1 MFGLDPDTERNIK
14 QAFAEIPVIDKVILY
29 GSRAKGNYR
38 NGSDIDITLFGD
50 KLTLSNSV
58 YPLTDGLEDLN
69 LPYMFD
75 ISIFSHID
83 NENLI
88 EHIHRAGKVLYLKEK
103 GLPKGDALSLPKGDA
118 LSLPKG
124 DALSLPKGD
133 ALSLPKGD
141 ALNLPKGDALSLP
154 KGWEVKKLG
163 EVITLEYGKPLDKYK
178 RIDKGQYPVYG
189 ANGIKA
195 KTNEYYYDKKTII
208 VGRKGSAGEI
218 NLTEERF
225 WPLDV
230 SYFVKFEKKQID
242 LYFLYFWLSKL
253 NLPKLAKGVKP
264 GINRNDVYDLA
275 IPLPPLPEQKRI
287 VAILEKAF
295 TAIDQA
301 KANTEKNLKNA
312 RELFQSKLQETFDNG
327 KLKIDSG
334 EWEEKKLGE
343 VCLIER
349 GSSPRPIKKYFTSGE
364 DGVNWIKIGDTKGVN
379 KYIYSTRQKITK
391 EGAKK
396 SRHVQAGDFILSN
409 SMSYGKPY
417 IMKTDGYIH
426 DGWFVLRLHHFVD
439 TEYFFQLL
447 SSPYVNNQFHNLASG
462 SVVKNINGDLVKK
475 VILPIPPFAEQ
486 KQIVKKLDSVSI
498 ETKKLE
504 TIYQRKIT
512 CLDELKKSILQKAFR
527 GEL

>member
-1 MFGLDPDTERNIK
+1 MCSF
-14 QAFAEIPVIDKVILY
+14 
-29 GSRAKGNYR
+29 
-38 NGSDIDITLFGD
+38 
-50 KLTLSNSV
+50 
-58 YPLTDGLEDLN
+58 
-69 LPYMFD
+69 
-75 ISIFSHID
+75 
-83 NENLI
+83 
-88 EHIHRAGKVLYLKEK
+88 
-103 GLPKGDALSLPKGDA
+103 
-118 LSLPKG
+118 
-124 DALSLPKGD
+124 
-133 ALSLPKGD
+133 
-141 ALNLPKGDALSLP
+141 P

-312 RELFQSKLQETFDNG
+312 RELFQSKLQETFANG
-327 KLKIDSG
+327 KLKIDNG

-343 VCLIER
+343 VCDVLDKLRKPITKSNRIEGEYPYYGATGILSYVHEYIFDEKLVLI
-349 GSSPRPIKKYFTSGE
+349 GE
-364 DGVNWIKIGDTKGVN
+364 DGAKWKSGDNSSFIVSGKYWVNNHAHVIRPMRGFILDEWVVN
-379 KYIYSTRQKITK
+379 FLNFSDLTKYITGMTVLKLNQKK
-391 EGAKK
+391 
-396 SRHVQAGDFILSN
+396 
-409 SMSYGKPY
+409 M
-417 IMKTDGYIH
+417 
-426 DGWFVLRLHHFVD
+426 
-439 TEYFFQLL
+439 
-447 SSPYVNNQFHNLASG
+447 
-462 SVVKNINGDLVKK
+462 KNI
-475 VILPIPPFAEQ
+475 PIPLPPLPEQ
-486 KQIVKKLDSVSI
+486 KQIVKKLDSVST

-504 TIYQRKIT
+504 AIYQRKIN
-512 CLDELKKSILQKAFR
+512 CLDELKKSILQKAFN

>member
-29 GSRAKGNYR
+29 GSRAKGSYR

-58 YPLTDGLEDLN
+58 YPLTDELEELN

-83 NENLI
+83 NEDLI

-124 DALSLPKGD
+124 GALS
-133 ALSLPKGD
+133 
-141 ALNLPKGDALSLP
+141 LPKGDALSLP

-163 EVITLEYGKPLDKYK
+163 EVCDILDKLRKPITK
-178 RIDKGQYPVYG
+178 RNRVEGEYPYYG
-189 ANGIKA
+189 ATGILSYVHEYIFDEKLVLIGEDGA
-195 KTNEYYYDKKTII
+195 KWKSGDNSSFI
-208 VGRKGSAGEI
+208 VSGKYWVNNHAHVIRPIRNSMLDEWVV
-218 NLTEERF
+218 NFLNFSDLTQYITGMTV
-225 WPLDV
+225 P
-230 SYFVKFEKKQID
+230 
-242 LYFLYFWLSKL
+242 KL
-253 NLPKLAKGVKP
+253 NQKKMKNIP
-264 GINRNDVYDLA
+264 

-295 TAIDQA
+295 TAIDKA

-512 CLDELKKSILQKAFR
+512 CLDELKKSILQQAFN

>member
-1 MFGLDPDTERNIK
+1 MKTCNKDFI
-14 QAFAEIPVIDKVILY
+14 
-29 GSRAKGNYR
+29 
-38 NGSDIDITLFGD
+38 
-50 KLTLSNSV
+50 
-58 YPLTDGLEDLN
+58 
-69 LPYMFD
+69 
-75 ISIFSHID
+75 
-83 NENLI
+83 
-88 EHIHRAGKVLYLKEK
+88 KEK

-133 ALSLPKGD
+133 ALSLPKG
-141 ALNLPKGDALSLP
+141 
-154 KGWEVKKLG
+154 WEVKKLG
-163 EVITLEYGKPLDKYK
+163 EVCDILDKLRKPITK
-178 RIDKGQYPVYG
+178 RNRVEGEYPYYG
-189 ANGIKA
+189 ATGILSYVHEYIFDEKLVLIGEDGA
-195 KTNEYYYDKKTII
+195 KWKSGDNSSFI
-208 VGRKGSAGEI
+208 VSGKYWVNNHAHVIRPIRNSMLDEWVV
-218 NLTEERF
+218 NFLNFSDLTQYITGMTV
-225 WPLDV
+225 P
-230 SYFVKFEKKQID
+230 
-242 LYFLYFWLSKL
+242 KL
-253 NLPKLAKGVKP
+253 NQKKMKNIP
-264 GINRNDVYDLA
+264 

-287 VAILEKAF
+287 VSILDQAF
-295 TAIDQA
+295 TAIDKA

-312 RELFQSKLQETFDNG
+312 RELFQSKLQETFANG
-327 KLKIDSG
+327 KLKIDNG

-364 DGVNWIKIGDTKGVN
+364 DGVNWIKIGDTKGVD

-475 VILPIPPFAEQ
+475 VILPIPPLPEQ
-486 KQIVKKLDSVSI
+486 KQIVKQLDAVSI

-504 TIYQRKIT
+504 AIYQRKIN
-512 CLDELKKSILQKAFR
+512 CLDELKKSILQKAFN

>member
-1 MFGLDPDTERNIK
+1 MC
-14 QAFAEIPVIDKVILY
+14 
-29 GSRAKGNYR
+29 
-38 NGSDIDITLFGD
+38 
-50 KLTLSNSV
+50 
-58 YPLTDGLEDLN
+58 
-69 LPYMFD
+69 
-75 ISIFSHID
+75 
-83 NENLI
+83 
-88 EHIHRAGKVLYLKEK
+88 
-103 GLPKGDALSLPKGDA
+103 
-118 LSLPKG
+118 
-124 DALSLPKGD
+124 
-133 ALSLPKGD
+133 
-141 ALNLPKGDALSLP
+141 SLP

-163 EVITLEYGKPLDKYK
+163 DVCDIALGKTPTRSNKKFWDIEKETNNIWLSIRDLSNTQGKEIFDSREYISNSGAKLGNLVKKGTLLASFKLTLGRLAFAGTELYTNEAIASLEIKDNGLDNGYLYHYLTFFDWDAETKGDVKIKGKTL
-178 RIDKGQYPVYG
+178 
-189 ANGIKA
+189 NKA
-195 KTNEYYYDKKTII
+195 KLKEIKTLI
-208 VGRKGSAGEI
+208 
-218 NLTEERF
+218 
-225 WPLDV
+225 
-230 SYFVKFEKKQID
+230 
-242 LYFLYFWLSKL
+242 
-253 NLPKLAKGVKP
+253 
-264 GINRNDVYDLA
+264 
-275 IPLPPLPEQKRI
+275 PPLPEQKRI

-364 DGVNWIKIGDTKGVN
+364 DGVNWIKIGDTKGVD

-426 DGWFVLRLHHFVD
+426 DGWFVLRLHNFVD

-512 CLDELKKSILQKAFR
+512 CLDELKKSILQKAFN
-527 GEL
+527 GEI

>member
-83 NENLI
+83 NEDLI

-124 DALSLPKGD
+124 
-133 ALSLPKGD
+133 
-141 ALNLPKGDALSLP
+141 
-154 KGWEVKKLG
+154 WEVKKLG
-163 EVITLEYGKPLDKYK
+163 EVCDVINGGTPKTGNTEYWSGNIKWLTPKDMGKLANKYVDDTSKKITTLGLQKSSAKLIPANSVILSTRAPIGHLAINVFEMATNQGCRGIIPGKSISNKY
-178 RIDKGQYPVYG
+178 
-189 ANGIKA
+189 
-195 KTNEYYYDKKTII
+195 
-208 VGRKGSAGEI
+208 
-218 NLTEERF
+218 LF
-225 WPLDV
+225 
-230 SYFVKFEKKQID
+230 
-242 LYFLYFWLSKL
+242 YFLSGCVDLLNDLGVGATFKELSTKAL
-253 NLPKLAKGVKP
+253 SSVQ
-264 GINRNDVYDLA
+264 

-287 VAILEKAF
+287 VASLDQAF

-512 CLDELKKSILQKAFR
+512 CLDELKKSILQQAFN

>member
-75 ISIFSHID
+75 ISIFSHLD
-83 NENLI
+83 NEDLI

-124 DALSLPKGD
+124 G
-133 ALSLPKGD
+133 
-141 ALNLPKGDALSLP
+141 ALSLP

-163 EVITLEYGKPLDKYK
+163 EVCEVIAGQSPEGKYYNLEENGLPFYQGKKEFSRKFIGEPVKWTTKVTKKAEANDILMSVRAPVGPINFSTQKICIG
-178 RIDKGQYPVYG
+178 RGLAAIRANELIDKEFLFNFLLKNEDEIIGNTG
-189 ANGIKA
+189 AVFNSINKNQIK
-195 KTNEYYYDKKTII
+195 NI
-208 VGRKGSAGEI
+208 
-218 NLTEERF
+218 L
-225 WPLDV
+225 
-230 SYFVKFEKKQID
+230 
-242 LYFLYFWLSKL
+242 
-253 NLPKLAKGVKP
+253 
-264 GINRNDVYDLA
+264 

-287 VAILEKAF
+287 VASLNQAF
-295 TAIDQA
+295 TAIDKA

-486 KQIVKKLDSVSI
+486 KQIVKKLDSVST

-504 TIYQRKIT
+504 TIYQRKIN
-512 CLDELKKSILQKAFR
+512 CLDTLKKSILQKAFN
-527 GEL
+527 GGL

>member
-58 YPLTDGLEDLN
+58 YPLTDELEELN

-83 NENLI
+83 NEDLI

-124 DALSLPKGD
+124 
-133 ALSLPKGD
+133 
-141 ALNLPKGDALSLP
+141 
-154 KGWEVKKLG
+154 WEVKKLG
-163 EVITLEYGKPLDKYK
+163 EVCDVINGGTPKTGNTEYWSGNIKWLTPKDMGKLANKYVDDTSKKITTLGLQKSSAKLIPANSVILSTRAPIGHLAINVFEMATNQGCRGIIPGKSISNKY
-178 RIDKGQYPVYG
+178 
-189 ANGIKA
+189 
-195 KTNEYYYDKKTII
+195 
-208 VGRKGSAGEI
+208 
-218 NLTEERF
+218 LF
-225 WPLDV
+225 
-230 SYFVKFEKKQID
+230 
-242 LYFLYFWLSKL
+242 YFLSGCVDLLNDLGVGATFKELSTKAL
-253 NLPKLAKGVKP
+253 SSVQ
-264 GINRNDVYDLA
+264 

-287 VAILEKAF
+287 VASLDQAF

-312 RELFQSKLQETFDNG
+312 RELFQSKLQETFANG
-327 KLKIDSG
+327 KLKIDNG

-343 VCLIER
+343 VCKIFAGGDVPKNNCSKFKTEKYNIPIFSNGAKNSGLYGYTDIEKVIESSVTISARGTIGYSAIRKESFYPVVRLIVLTPKNNLFDLYFLWYVTSSMDFTNS
-349 GSSPRPIKKYFTSGE
+349 GSAIPQLTVPMIKKYE
-364 DGVNWIKIGDTKGVN
+364 I
-379 KYIYSTRQKITK
+379 
-391 EGAKK
+391 
-396 SRHVQAGDFILSN
+396 
-409 SMSYGKPY
+409 P
-417 IMKTDGYIH
+417 
-426 DGWFVLRLHHFVD
+426 
-439 TEYFFQLL
+439 
-447 SSPYVNNQFHNLASG
+447 
-462 SVVKNINGDLVKK
+462 
-475 VILPIPPFAEQ
+475 LPPLAEQ
-486 KQIVKKLDSVSI
+486 KQIVKQLDAVST

-512 CLDELKKSILQKAFR
+512 CLDELKKSILQKAFN
-527 GEL
+527 GDLLNNEV